1 MTAEAQPVF
10 ALTVSQ
16 NAYLFAGETEMHA
29 VLTVTA
35 QGLEGLT
42 GGEVPEAA
50 EVIAIDCSGSMH
62 SPPTKLRAAQE
73 ATGAAIDALRDGA
86 FFAVVEGTHT
96 ARVIYPPDEGLV
108 AASTGT
114 RAAAKRAVRRLT
126 ASGGTAM
133 GSWLRLADRLLADHP
148 RAVRHVLLLTDGKNE
163 HETSAD
169 LDAVLAECSGRFVCD
184 ARGVGD
190 GWEPEELLRIVSA
203 LNGTADAVREEVEL
217 VEDFTAIMQ
226 GAMRKV
232 VPELLI
238 RIETSPF
245 ARVRFLRQTFPTQT
259 DLTGL
264 GTSASPRTTTYP
276 TGSWGEES
284 RDFHVCLDLNPDGL
298 ELLEYQ
304 IAEVGLVPVRAGL
317 GRRAAAV
324 PGTEQPIVAQW
335 TENTVLSS
343 VMDSRVA
350 HATNQAELGRAVM
363 AGCEAYDA
371 GDVDLAALEWGKAVA
386 LASAQRNEKVLA
398 RLHRLVDVVGD
409 PARGEV
415 RVRADLQLLDL
426 KLSEVSRTHGTR
438 GPDDGHGQ
446 GPAPLPAGPDLTCGR
461 CRHVCPAGA
470 TFCEGCGKAFE
481 ESA

>member
-1 MTAEAQPVF
+1 MTAEAQPAF
-10 ALTVSQ
+10 GLAVSQ
-16 NAYLFAGETEMHA
+16 NEYLFAGETEMHA

-35 QGLEGLT
+35 QGLGGLT
-42 GGEVPEAA
+42 GGEAPEAA

-62 SPPTKLRAAQE
+62 SPPTKLRAAQD
-73 ATGAAIDALRDGA
+73 ATGAAIDALRDGV

-96 ARVIYPPDEGLV
+96 ARVIYPHDGGLV
-108 AASTGT
+108 AASPGT
-114 RAAAKRAVRRLT
+114 RVGAKRAVRRLT

-133 GSWLRLADRLLADHP
+133 GSWLRLAGQLLDAHP
-148 RAVRHVLLLTDGKNE
+148 AAVRHVLLLTDGKNE

-169 LDAVLAECSGRFVCD
+169 LDAVLAECAGRFVCD

-203 LNGTADAVREEVEL
+203 LNGTADAVREEAEL
-217 VEDFTAIMQ
+217 AEDFTAIMRA
-226 GAMRKV
+226 AMRKV

-238 RIETSPF
+238 RIETPPF

-259 DLTGL
+259 ELT
-264 GTSASPRTTTYP
+264 GTSADAQTTTYA

-284 RDFHVCLDLNPDGL
+284 RDFHVCLDVDPTGL
-298 ELLEYQ
+298 DLTEYQ
-304 IAEVGLVPVRAGL
+304 IAEVGLVPVHAGAGL
-317 GRRAAAV
+317 QTPSG
-324 PGTEQPIVAQW
+324 GEQPIIAQW

-371 GDVDLAALEWGKAVA
+371 GNIDLAAREWGRAVA

-415 RVRADLQLLDL
+415 RVRTDLQLLDV
-426 KLSEVSRTHGTR
+426 KLSEVSRSHGTR
-438 GPDDGHGQ
+438 GPGDGQ
-446 GPAPLPAGPDLTCGR
+446 KAAAPAGPDLTCEH
-461 CRHVCPAGA
+461 CRHVSRAGA
-470 TFCEGCGKAFE
+470 KFCEDCGRAFE
-481 ESA
+481 VGA

>member
-1 MTAEAQPVF
+1 MTADAQPAF
-10 ALTVSQ
+10 GLAVSQ
-16 NAYLFAGETEMHA
+16 NPYLFAGETEMHA
-29 VLTVTA
+29 VLTVTT
-35 QGLEGLT
+35 QGLEDLT
-42 GGEVPEAA
+42 GGEIPEAA

-96 ARVIYPPDEGLV
+96 ARVIYPKDDGLV
-108 AASTGT
+108 AATAET

-133 GSWLRLADRLLADHP
+133 GSWLRLADRLLAARP
-148 RAVRHVLLLTDGKNE
+148 TAVRHVLLLTDGKNE
-163 HETSAD
+163 HETSAE
-169 LDAVLAECSGRFVCD
+169 LDQVLADCSGRFVCD

-203 LNGTADAVREEVEL
+203 LNGTADAVREESEL
-217 VEDFTAIMQ
+217 AEDFTAIMRA
-226 GAMRKV
+226 AMRKV

-238 RIETSPF
+238 QVETSPF

-259 DLTGL
+259 DLTAL
-264 GTSASPRTTTYP
+264 GTSTGPLTTLYP

-284 RDFHVCLDLNPDGL
+284 RDFHVCLDVRPDGL

-304 IAEVGLVPVRAGL
+304 IAEVALLPVRAG
-317 GRRAAAV
+317 RETAAGDV
-324 PGTEQPIVAQW
+324 RPIVAQW

-363 AGCEAYDA
+363 AGCEAYDE
-371 GDVDLAALEWGKAVA
+371 GDTERAAREWGKAVA
-386 LASAQRNEKVLA
+386 LASAQRNEKVLT

-409 PARGEV
+409 PALGEV
-415 RVRADLQLLDL
+415 RIRTDLDLLDV
-426 KLSEVSRTHGTR
+426 KLSEVSRSHGTR
-438 GPDDGHGQ
+438 GPEAEPDP
-446 GPAPLPAGPDLTCGR
+446 GPHPAGPDRRCEHCGYVSSAR
-461 CRHVCPAGA
+461 AK
-470 TFCEGCGKAFE
+470 FCEGCGRTFE
-481 ESA
+481 VGA

>member
-1 MTAEAQPVF
+1 MTAEAQPAF
-10 ALTVSQ
+10 SLAVSQ

-73 ATGAAIDALRDGA
+73 ATGAAIDALRDGV
-86 FFAVVEGTHT
+86 FFAVVEGTHA
-96 ARVIYPPDEGLV
+96 ARVIYPRDEELV
-108 AASTGT
+108 AASTET

-133 GSWLRLADRLLADHP
+133 GSWLRLADRLLAAHP
-148 RAVRHVLLLTDGKNE
+148 AAVRHVVLLTDGKNE

-203 LNGTADAVREEVEL
+203 LNGTADAVREEAEL
-217 VEDFTAIMQ
+217 VEDFTAIMRA
-226 GAMRKV
+226 AMRKV

-259 DLTGL
+259 ELTGL
-264 GTSASPRTTTYP
+264 GTSTSPLITTYP

-284 RDFHVCLDLNPDGL
+284 RDFHVCLDVQPDGL

-317 GRRAAAV
+317 EHLATTSGN
-324 PGTEQPIVAQW
+324 EQPIVAQW

-371 GDVDLAALEWGKAVA
+371 GDTELAAREWGKAVA

-415 RVRADLQLLDL
+415 RVRTDLQLIDI
-426 KLSEVSRTHGTR
+426 KLSEVSRSHGTR
-438 GPDDGHGQ
+438 GPGDEQGQ
-446 GPAPLPAGPDLTCGR
+446 GTGTPPTGPDLTCER
-461 CRHVCPAGA
+461 CRHVSPAGA
-470 TFCEGCGKAFE
+470 MFCEGCGRAFE
-481 ESA
+481 ASA